1 MLKPVSMCPWVGVV
15 FSVLLLMAT
24 HPTAAAD
31 ATNTAWTVPIELKRE
46 RVMVPLTI
54 NGSQPLSFLLDTGY
68 GINMIHPD
76 LIVPLKLR
84 RVGSLDIIGIAGRE
98 EAGTYDG
105 AKLKL
110 GEVTYAPKRIASLPS
125 DAKHKKHEDGIL
137 GVGFFKRYVVELDGK
152 TKTMRLYEP
161 KTFNYTGKGE
171 ILKLDFPKDTPVVEV
186 QLLSAKGTNI
196 TARMEIDTGCD
207 SGMCL
212 GSPFVKAY
220 DLLGEPEET
229 RDGSRKGVGGGA
241 RVRYGKIPQ
250 LKLGKLTA
258 ENVSTSFFTDGSPV
272 DDTQAGHIGMPTL
285 LKFRVIFDYS
295 RKRMILEG
303 NP

>member
-1 MLKPVSMCPWVGVV
+1 MCLRVGVV
-15 FSVLLLMAT
+15 LAVLLLMAT

-31 ATNTAWTVPIELKRE
+31 ATNNNTAWTVPIELKRG

-54 NGSQPLSFLLDTGY
+54 NGSQPLTFLLDTGY
-68 GINMIHPD
+68 GINMIHPEH
-76 LIVPLKLR
+76 IEPLKLR
-84 RVGSLDIIGIAGRE
+84 RVGSLDIVGIAGRE
-98 EAGTYDG
+98 EAGMYDG
-105 AKLKL
+105 AKLNF
-110 GEVTYAPKRIASLPS
+110 GAVTYAPKRIASLPS
-125 DAKHKKHEDGIL
+125 EAKHKKHEDGIL

-161 KTFNYTGKGE
+161 KSFDYSGKGE

-186 QLLSAKGTNI
+186 QMLNAKGTNI

-207 SGMCL
+207 WGMCL
-212 GSPFVKAY
+212 GSPFVKAHN
-220 DLLGEPEET
+220 LLGEPEET
-229 RDGSRKGVGGGA
+229 RSGSRQGVGGGTQ
-241 RVRYGKIPQ
+241 VRYGHIPQ
-250 LKLGKLTA
+250 LKLGRFTA

-295 RKRMILEG
+295 RKRMILEE

>member
-1 MLKPVSMCPWVGVV
+1 MFKPTPAHALAGA
-15 FSVLLLMAT
+15 FLLWLLTMT
-24 HPTAAAD
+24 QTASAAD
-31 ATNTAWTVPIELKRE
+31 STNSSWNVPIELKRG

-54 NGSQPLSFLLDTGY
+54 GNSQPLTFLLDTGY
-68 GINMIHPD
+68 GINMIHPG
-76 LIVPLKLR
+76 LLEPLKLR

-98 EAGTYDG
+98 EAGLYEG
-105 AKLKL
+105 ARLNL
-110 GEVTYAPKRIASLPS
+110 GAVTYAPKRIASLPS
-125 DAKHKKHEDGIL
+125 DAQRKKHEDGIL
-137 GVGFFKRYVVELDGK
+137 GVGFFKRYVVEIDGK
-152 TKTMRLYEP
+152 AKLLRLHEP

-171 ILKLDFPKDTPVVEV
+171 VLKLEFPKDTPVVEV
-186 QLLSAKGTNI
+186 QMLSAKGTNI

-220 DLLGEPEET
+220 DLLGEPEEL

-241 RVRYGKIPQ
+241 RVRYGHIPQ
-250 LKLGKLTA
+250 LKLGNLTA
-258 ENVSTSFFTDGSPV
+258 ENVPTSFFSDGSPV

-295 RKRMILEG
+295 RKRMILEE